1 MYVAFLILEYIY
13 IYIFDKTLILKIFA
27 FNLAVETNKLWVK
40 EEGFVLILYIYIYL
54 ILVLI

>member
-1 MYVAFLILEYIY
+1 MYVAFLILEY